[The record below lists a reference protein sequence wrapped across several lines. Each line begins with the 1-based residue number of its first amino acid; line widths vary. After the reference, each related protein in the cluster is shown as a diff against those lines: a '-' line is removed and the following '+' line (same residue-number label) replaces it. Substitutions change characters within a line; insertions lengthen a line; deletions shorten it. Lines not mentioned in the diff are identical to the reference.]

1 MMHTMRLSPTPF
13 ARMAAGQKTIELRL
27 YDAKRRKIAVGD
39 AVRFFPT
46 AGCGQIDAR
55 AAALHRFTDFDALY
69 GALPLESCGYS
80 AAECPSAHPD
90 DMAAYYTAEQIA
102 RHGVIAIALRDV
114 QAICDETSLLLS
126 PDVYGLLAPSV
137 FAPTPEKLAARAARY
152 AAQPDVRAFTLR
164 CGGTRTAVLVA
175 QIHVPRAEL
184 LDFAVTPAA
193 QRRGLGRR
201 MLAFLFNVCGIETL
215 AAETDNDAVG
225 FYRRCGF
232 SITSADPRGGTA
244 RWRCTAVRRS
254 FFGL

>member
-27 YDAKRRKIAVGD
+27 YDEKRRKIAVGD

-55 AAALHRFTDFDALY
+55 AAALHRFADFDALY
-69 GALPLESCGYS
+69 GALPLDQCGYS

-90 DMAAYYTAEQIA
+90 DMAAYYTAEQFA
-102 RHGVIAIALRDV
+102 RYGVVGIALRDV
-114 QAICDETSLLLS
+114 QAICDETDALWS

-137 FAPTPEKLAARAARY
+137 YAPTPEKLAARAAQY

-164 CGGTRTAVLVA
+164 CGGIRTAILVA
-175 QIHVPRAEL
+175 RMHVPCAEL

-193 QRRGLGRR
+193 QRHGLGRR
-201 MLAFLFNVCGIETL
+201 MLAFLFDVCGIETI

-232 SITSADPRGGTA
+232 SIAPAAPRGGTA
-244 RWRCTAVRRS
+244 RWRCIGTRQRLS
-254 FFGL
+254 NL